1 MVGWESEWLWLWSGR
16 TTAIKSRWL
25 YRRRT
30 KRVKILSEAFD
41 SLVIYFSLPAVAR
54 FVLSRL
60 KPASLTR
67 MAESISIKLP
77 PNPKL
82 TPGMVLKIPEI
93 PGLPF
98 GRTPPAPTAK
108 TPPSGSAPVTP
119 AKTEPSEDG
128 LSANP
133 ARGATRVR
141 MANSLWRYRPSTV
154 FRD

>member
-1 MVGWESEWLWLWSGR
+1 
-16 TTAIKSRWL
+16 
-25 YRRRT
+25 
-30 KRVKILSEAFD
+30 
-41 SLVIYFSLPAVAR
+41 
-54 FVLSRL
+54 
-60 KPASLTR
+60 

-133 ARGATRVR
+133 ALGAGRDAR
-141 MANSLWRYRPSTV
+141 ENGEFALALSTV
-154 FRD
+154 DRFQGLNPRNSEATDLRRTVLLQQGQTLME